1 MSLMLSRMMT
11 YLTPEGARTSRVEAG
26 EGVGAPAVVEDAIAA
41 DAFVDDGEV
50 AGGGVGVEADGEEVG
65 PGWCWCRGAVPAVGD
80 AVAEGYDG
88 GGVGVGWEGA
98 STSTPLRK
106 VPDCRWGRGL

>member
-1 MSLMLSRMMT
+1 MSLMLSKRMT

-50 AGGGVGVEADGEEVG
+50 GGGGIGMEAGGEEVG
-65 PGWCWCRGAVPAVGD
+65 PGVGWCRRCC
-80 AVAEGYDG
+80 
-88 GGVGVGWEGA
+88 A
-98 STSTPLRK
+98 SR
-106 VPDCRWGRGL
+106 R